1 MSQISDAVSYKIAE
15 AAQTLKEGGVI
26 ACPTEGVFGL
36 SARVNDVNAV
46 QRVISI
52 KHRALNK
59 GLIVVAS
66 DIAMLEGT
74 VNFAQL
80 SQNSMRLIHEK
91 WPGHATFIV
100 PAHPSL
106 PSVLTG
112 SDIAMLEGTVNFA
125 QLSQNSMRLIH
136 EKWPGHATFI
146 VPAHPSL
153 PSVLTGGRNTVA
165 VRVSAFPLLQELCR
179 QTNCPIVSTSAN
191 ISGTAHPSLPSVLT
205 GGRNTVAV
213 RVSAFP
219 LLQELCRQTNCPIVS
234 TSANISGNEPVADLE
249 ELKRVF
255 GFVVDYILDEPCQ
268 GLSKPS
274 TIYDAMTGA
283 ILRP

>member
-80 SQNSMRLIHEK
+80 SQ
-91 WPGHATFIV
+91 
-100 PAHPSL
+100 
-106 PSVLTG
+106 
-112 SDIAMLEGTVNFA
+112 D
-125 QLSQNSMRLIH
+125 SMRLIH

-191 ISGTAHPSLPSVLT
+191 ISG
-205 GGRNTVAV
+205 
-213 RVSAFP
+213 
-219 LLQELCRQTNCPIVS
+219 
-234 TSANISGNEPVADLE
+234 NEPVADLD

-255 GFVVDYILDEPCQ
+255 GYVVDYILDEPCQ